1 MAIQKIEM
9 ILVVSAMLCITGVMA
24 QSLSCTPILISLSP
38 CLNYLSKNSSTPSSS
53 CCSQLG
59 TVVQS
64 SPQCLCEALNE
75 GSSSSRFNIDQT
87 RAIALLGACNVQT
100 SSLRSCNVGSP
111 ANSPAGSPGNQN
123 RVPSD
128 SGSKTIPSTNNGSS
142 SKMTISLL
150 FVAICIAYFGSN
162 LSLF

>member
-1 MAIQKIEM
+1 MAILRIEM
-9 ILVVSAMLCITGVMA
+9 ILVVSAMLCIAGVMA
-24 QSLSCTPILISLSP
+24 QSSSCIPILISLSP
-38 CLNYLSKNSSTPSSS
+38 CLNYLSKNTLTPSSS

-59 TVVQS
+59 TIVRS
-64 SPQCLCEALNE
+64 SPQCLCEALNQG
-75 GSSSSRFNIDQT
+75 GSSFGLNIDQT

-100 SSLRSCNVGSP
+100 FPLSSCNVGSP

>member
-1 MAIQKIEM
+1 MAIQRIEM

-24 QSLSCTPILISLSP
+24 QSSSCTTVLISLSP

-59 TVVQS
+59 TVVRT
-64 SPQCLCEALNE
+64 SPQCLCEALNGG
-75 GSSSSRFNIDQT
+75 GSSSGLNIDQT
-87 RAIALLGACNVQT
+87 RAVALPGACNVQT
-100 SSLRSCNVGSP
+100 PPLSSCNVGSP

-128 SGSKTIPSTNNGSS
+128 SGSKTIPNSTNNGSS
-142 SKMTISLL
+142 SKMAISLL
-150 FVAICIAYFGSN
+150 FVAICIAYFGS
-162 LSLF
+162 LF